1 MPSSASTLNSAH
13 TPDADNTT
21 LGRALDQNEAAQEAM
36 EQSAAEL
43 AVINA
48 VLKQELPDHV
58 QSDDV
63 AMALE
68 KNDALETRIQE
79 TAQDL
84 AEVNEALSQEITERA
99 KLEQE
104 LQATKDALAEATG
117 DATGDT
123 TGEPPAA

>member
-1 MPSSASTLNSAH
+1 MSLNASTKKSNPATAVDSTA
-13 TPDADNTT
+13 
-21 LGRALDQNEAAQEAM
+21 LGRARDQNEAAQESI

-43 AVINA
+43 VIINA

-79 TAQDL
+79 TASDL
-84 AEVNEALSQEITERA
+84 AEVNEALNLEITERA
-99 KLEQE
+99 KLERE

-117 DATGDT
+117 
-123 TGEPPAA
+123 EPPKT

>member
-1 MPSSASTLNSAH
+1 MPSSASQPKTVRAS
-13 TPDADNTT
+13 DADTTT
-21 LGRALDQNEAAQEAM
+21 LGRALGQNEAAQEAI
-36 EQSAAEL
+36 EQSASEL

-48 VLKQELPDHV
+48 VLKQELPEHV

-104 LQATKDALAEATG
+104 LQATKDALAQA
-117 DATGDT
+117 

>member
-1 MPSSASTLNSAH
+1 MSPSASPKNSTPA
-13 TPDADNTT
+13 PDADTTT
-21 LGRALDQNEAAQEAM
+21 LGRALGQNEAAQEAI
-36 EQSAAEL
+36 EQSASEL

-48 VLKQELPDHV
+48 VLKQELPEHV
-58 QSDDV
+58 QSNDV
-63 AMALE
+63 VMALE

-117 DATGDT
+117 
-123 TGEPPAA
+123 EPPAA

>member
-1 MPSSASTLNSAH
+1 MPSSASPS
-13 TPDADNTT
+13 TPTTDTDSST
-21 LGRALDQNEAAQEAM
+21 LGRALNQNEAAQEVI
-36 EQSAAEL
+36 EQSASEL
-43 AVINA
+43 ALINA
-48 VLKQELPDHV
+48 VLQQKLPEHV

-84 AEVNEALSQEITERA
+84 AEVNEALSQEITERV

-117 DATGDT
+117 
-123 TGEPPAA
+123 EPPAA